1 MGVLEEVWELG
12 SDKPVWTHSVLVRA
26 FRRRTAKPRQQTIQ
40 GMRKA
45 ISSFTAGV
53 VQSMRGAFGANQEFR
68 DEFEFEFEFELEL
81 ELELEFEREWKC
93 EFLILCFLL
102 YRSLFPSK

>member
-45 ISSFTAGV
+45 ISSK
-53 VQSMRGAFGANQEFR
+53 SMRGAFGANQEFR
-68 DEFEFEFEFELEL
+68 DEFEFEFEFELELEL